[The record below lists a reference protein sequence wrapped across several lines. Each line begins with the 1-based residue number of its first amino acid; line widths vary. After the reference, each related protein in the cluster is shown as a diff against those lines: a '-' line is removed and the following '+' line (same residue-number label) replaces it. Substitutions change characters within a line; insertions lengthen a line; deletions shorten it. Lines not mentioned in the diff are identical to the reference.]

1 MYNAPSGAGQV
12 GVGPNTPLGNN
23 RLGWYAELIRQRIA
37 QNWNTN
43 GLDQRSQTTPAIVSF
58 YIMRD
63 GSVRDPRITQSS
75 GNYNIDNTALRAVFQ
90 SNPLPQLPPQVT
102 ESYITAQFTFNLR

>member
-1 MYNAPSGAGQV
+1 MYSAAAGAGQV

-43 GLDQRSQTTPAIVSF
+43 GLDGRLQNSPTVITF
-58 YIMRD
+58 TIMRD
-63 GSVRDPRITQSS
+63 GTIRDPKVTQSS

-90 SNPLPQLPPQVT
+90 SSPLPQLPPQVT
-102 ESYITAQFTFNLR
+102 ESSITAQFTFNLR